1 MFPFDGMPRLAQGI
15 AQVLPLTHFV
25 ELVRG
30 IVLRG
35 APLTAMGLPLM
46 KLGIFFAVA
55 LTLAATRFRK
65 RLD

>member
-1 MFPFDGMPRLAQGI
+1 
-15 AQVLPLTHFV
+15 LTHFV

-35 APLTAMGLPLM
+35 APLASMPLPLG
-46 KLGIFFAVA
+46 KLGVFFAVA
-55 LTLAATRFRK
+55 LALAALRFRK